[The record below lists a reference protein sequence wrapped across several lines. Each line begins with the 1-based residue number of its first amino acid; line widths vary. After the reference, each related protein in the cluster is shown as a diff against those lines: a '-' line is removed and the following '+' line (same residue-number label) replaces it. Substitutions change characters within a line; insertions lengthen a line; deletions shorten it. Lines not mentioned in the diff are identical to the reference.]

1 MPAIAVLF
9 DSSKVHPMQPLSLL
23 DVLDRI
29 HLPAWAVI
37 GLSMAACVGVAAAFY
52 YRPAAPGTT
61 HE

>member
-1 MPAIAVLF
+1 
-9 DSSKVHPMQPLSLL
+9 MQSFLL
-23 DVLDRI
+23 LALLDRI

>member
-1 MPAIAVLF
+1 
-9 DSSKVHPMQPLSLL
+9 MQPLSLL